1 MQDETAEA
9 SSERLE
15 VSCIDGW
22 HDFWLAA
29 TPNIFAWFQWA
40 AVLGLLSYVNTKH
53 PSVWLSLLIGLGY
66 LSLIFYFGGFFTRR
80 FVEVPWIK
88 NKMMGAYVWQGI
100 AILLGYGTSLLI
112 QHAVTAFA
120 TGTP

>member
-9 SSERLE
+9 SSEDPNASSFDR
-15 VSCIDGW
+15 W
-22 HDFWLAA
+22 HDFWLVA

-40 AVLGLLSYVNTKH
+40 AVLGLLSYVYAKH

-80 FVEVPWIK
+80 SVEIPWIK
-88 NKMMGAYVWQGI
+88 NKRHGAYIWQGI
-100 AILLGYGTSLLI
+100 AILLGFGTSMLV
-112 QHAVTAFA
+112 QQAVSAFA
-120 TGTP
+120 IGTP